1 VSRVKN
7 CLDTTRGAVKGLT
20 FLAISQIKTFWN
32 LILLSMPSD
41 ASHQGVSMK
50 NNSIF
55 SNPKIDEVMGSCS
68 QSWDST
74 LGSGW
79 PF

>member
-1 VSRVKN
+1 
-7 CLDTTRGAVKGLT
+7 
-20 FLAISQIKTFWN
+20 LAISQIKTLWN
-32 LILLSMPSD
+32 LVFLSVPNG
-41 ASHQGVSMK
+41 ASHQGVSRK

-55 SNPKIDEVMGSCS
+55 SNPKIDDDVMGSRS
-68 QSWDST
+68 QLWDST